1 MTRAETLRRVQGPY
15 LGATVLLALGG
26 LLGLFL
32 GPKGQVNWWATAL
45 LMLAPL
51 ADALRCVAVYRQQD
65 EYGQTLMLRSAALAF
80 AGVMGALLA
89 LSLLSS
95 ARGSADF
102 AAGTMVGVYVA
113 GYGTFLL
120 TQTVLARRE
129 AQE

>member
-1 MTRAETLRRVQGPY
+1 MSRARTLRQVQQPY
-15 LGATVLLALGG
+15 LIATVALALAG

-32 GPKGQVNWWATAL
+32 GPSGQVNWWATAL

-51 ADALRCVAVYRQQD
+51 ADALRCVAVYHRQD
-65 EYGQTLMLRSAALAF
+65 EYGQTLILRSAALAF

-113 GYGTFLL
+113 GYATFLL

-129 AQE
+129 ARE